1 MAMLFGSR
9 DIWAAW
15 GDLLHT
21 VKAGTPAFD
30 NVHGQSVWD
39 YRARHPEQGRVFD
52 RAMGSGTTRFAAAVM
67 EAYDFS
73 RFRHVVDVGGG
84 DGSFLAQLLAA
95 RPGLN
100 GTLFDQPHVVAQSL
114 LSEPN
119 RGLMKRCRLEGGD
132 FFKSVPAGG
141 DVYLLKWILQDWDD
155 AAAIRILRTCRQA
168 MSADSRLLIVEHLIS
183 LDDKISDATL
193 MDLNMMVI
201 TGGRVRSQTEFA
213 QLFKAAGLRLTSAL
227 ATSTPL
233 HVLVGVPA
241 ELRIAASSTSR
252 RERHKRASVPS

>member
-1 MAMLFGSR
+1 
-9 DIWAAW
+9 
-15 GDLLHT
+15 
-21 VKAGTPAFD
+21 
-30 NVHGQSVWD
+30 
-39 YRARHPEQGRVFD
+39 
-52 RAMGSGTTRFAAAVM
+52 M
-67 EAYDFS
+67 EAYDLG

-119 RGLMKRCRLEGGD
+119 RGLMKRCRLEGGRL
-132 FFKSVPAGG
+132 FQSVPAGG

-168 MSADSRLLIVEHLIS
+168 MSADSQRLIVEHLIS

-201 TGGRVRSQTEFA
+201 TGGRVRDPQTE
-213 QLFKAAGLRLTSAL
+213 L
-227 ATSTPL
+227 PNY
-233 HVLVGVPA
+233 
-241 ELRIAASSTSR
+241 SR
-252 RERHKRASVPS
+252 RRAFASQARLRRRHRFTSWWAFLPSSE